1 MDRKTL
7 LLVTAFA
14 EGGLYF
20 LGLTLM
26 SSAQIE
32 LRSVFSV
39 SWDAAIYTLML
50 TLPMFAT
57 LFLIERIGWEPIV
70 ELRNEIDEKVRPI
83 FSKCNLVDLGLI
95 AFFAGVGEEI
105 FFRGWMQAVLV
116 ERSGGL
122 IGILITSFIFG
133 LLHYLSTAYAI
144 YAFVTGIYLGIIYF
158 ATGNLFI
165 VMAIHAIYDFVALVY
180 LVVKGD
186 KETGDNSSDKDKI
199 SGES

>member
-39 SWDAAIYTLML
+39 SWDAAIYALLL
-50 TLPMFAT
+50 TLPLFAVF
-57 LFLIERIGWEPIV
+57 FLIERTGWGPID

-83 FSKCNLVDLGLI
+83 FSNCNLIDLAVI
-95 AFFAGVGEEI
+95 AFFAGVGEEL

-116 ERSGGL
+116 ERSGVL
-122 IGILITSFIFG
+122 IGILITSLIFG
-133 LLHYLSTAYAI
+133 LLHYLSTAYAV
-144 YAFVTGIYLGIIYF
+144 YAFITSIYLGIIYL
-158 ATGNLFI
+158 ATANLFI
-165 VMAIHAIYDFVALVY
+165 VMAIHAIYDFIALVY
-180 LVVKGD
+180 LVRKGKD
-186 KETGDNSSDKDKI
+186 DNHTPTI
-199 SGES
+199 SEME